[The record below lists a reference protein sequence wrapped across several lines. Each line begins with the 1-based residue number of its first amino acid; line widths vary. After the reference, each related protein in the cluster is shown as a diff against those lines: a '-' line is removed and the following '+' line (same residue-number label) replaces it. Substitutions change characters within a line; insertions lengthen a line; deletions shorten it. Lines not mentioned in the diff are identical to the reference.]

1 MRVCPDLSDSSFT
14 ISFFFSFLE
23 AWGWL
28 WRQNEWSPCSFFRAR
43 PPFPFVV
50 WTGSF
55 LVDQYFL
62 FLSTRVW
69 YNSYFLIS
77 SSHLSP
83 LTLWFPKIN
92 WWYFLLPLSWK
103 TPIFALL
110 FVCFR
115 ANKTSLLASIKVW
128 YTTTRGIRFC
138 EPWEKLG
145 SNCIPNVKVYD
156 LTVNRIWT
164 RPRVLLATGPNGK
177 CHRTAE
183 IKKSFC

>member
-1 MRVCPDLSDSSFT
+1 MILQ
-14 ISFFFSFLE
+14 I
-23 AWGWL
+23 W
-28 WRQNEWSPCSFFRAR
+28 QNEWSPCSLFRAR

-55 LVDQYFL
+55 LVDQCFL

-83 LTLWFPKIN
+83 LNLWFPKIN

-115 ANKTSLLASIKVW
+115 ANKTSLLASKTSSNTRNKILRSGYYLGKNQ
-128 YTTTRGIRFC
+128 RGILRVSC
-138 EPWEKLG
+138 PTALSDIWLSRI
-145 SNCIPNVKVYD
+145 SNCLVS
-156 LTVNRIWT
+156 
-164 RPRVLLATGPNGK
+164 LLWFA
-177 CHRTAE
+177 
-183 IKKSFC
+183 

>member
-1 MRVCPDLSDSSFT
+1 MILQ
-14 ISFFFSFLE
+14 I
-23 AWGWL
+23 W
-28 WRQNEWSPCSFFRAR
+28 QNEWSPCSLFRAR

-55 LVDQYFL
+55 LVDQCFL

-83 LTLWFPKIN
+83 LNLWFPKIN

-115 ANKTSLLASIKVW
+115 ANKTSLLASKTSSNTRNKILRSGYYLGKNQ
-128 YTTTRGIRFC
+128 RGILRVSCLAAFSDI
-138 EPWEKLG
+138 WLSRI
-145 SNCIPNVKVYD
+145 SNFLVS
-156 LTVNRIWT
+156 
-164 RPRVLLATGPNGK
+164 LLWFA
-177 CHRTAE
+177 
-183 IKKSFC
+183 